1 MVGILQTNKKKNR
14 EWENLEG
21 KTVVQVSRDQSN
33 FMSNSLL

>member
-21 KTVVQVSRDQSN
+21 KTAVQVSSDQSN
-33 FMSNSLL
+33 FMSNIVS